1 MVRPTPKV
9 DRQRDTSIY
18 ARGGKGAPNRM
29 LPEVPAEA
37 APPGRTGPS
46 QVKAPGAKAARG
58 GPKNQ
63 GFGLA
68 LPAVGGHT
76 APLRLGR
83 GR

>member
-1 MVRPTPKV
+1 MKPTPKV
-9 DRQRDTSIY
+9 DRQRDTSTF
-18 ARGGKGAPNRM
+18 AKGGKGGANRM
-29 LPEVPAEA
+29 LPEVPAEP

-46 QVKAPGAKAARG
+46 QAKAPGSQRAKG

-63 GFGLA
+63 GFGLS

-76 APLRLGR
+76 APILGR